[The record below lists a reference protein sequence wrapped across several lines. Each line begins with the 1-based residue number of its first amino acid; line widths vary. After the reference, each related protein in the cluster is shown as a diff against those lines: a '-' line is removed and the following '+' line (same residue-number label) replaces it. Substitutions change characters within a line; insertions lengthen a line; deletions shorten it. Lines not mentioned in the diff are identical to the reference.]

1 MKIYLASRSKAR
13 KELLERFGLKFKIL
27 PVEVKERARKGNFS
41 YAQLVRLNA
50 KDKAEAAASRV
61 EEGLIIA
68 ADTICVQ
75 GGRIFGK
82 PKNLPDARRMLKR
95 LSRKSQWLYTGLAV
109 VRKEKNKTSL
119 LLDYEKTK
127 VLMDKLSSRQ
137 IDDYFRQ
144 VSPLDKAGSFD
155 IQGKG
160 AFFIKKIDGC
170 FYNVVGLPLRKLYLM
185 FKKLGLY

>member
-127 VLMDKLSSRQ
+127 VLMDKLSSGQ